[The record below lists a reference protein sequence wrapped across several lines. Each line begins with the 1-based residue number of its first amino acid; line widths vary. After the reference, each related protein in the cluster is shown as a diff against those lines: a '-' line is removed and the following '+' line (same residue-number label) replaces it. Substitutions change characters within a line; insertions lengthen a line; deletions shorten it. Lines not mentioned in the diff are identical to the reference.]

1 MKCKKCN
8 QVCFAKNI
16 DNKAVSNCCSA
27 EIDYTDY
34 SQDQMQG
41 CWHNYPTSGSVTGY
55 PHGMSLRDYF
65 AAKAMQ
71 ALISAGE
78 FIIDSDEDI
87 EMPDGKVL
95 KKVTRPRIQGTE
107 TAFKFADAML
117 EAREK

>member
-1 MKCKKCN
+1 MSDKIKDGGPAFPQPCTD
-8 QVCFAKNI
+8 QGY
-16 DNKAVSNCCSA
+16 SA
-27 EIDYTDY
+27 NSPYD
-34 SQDQMQG
+34 MAG
-41 CWHNYPTSGSVTGY
+41 G
-55 PHGMSLRDYF
+55 GMSLRDYF

-87 EMPDGKVL
+87 EMSDGKVL